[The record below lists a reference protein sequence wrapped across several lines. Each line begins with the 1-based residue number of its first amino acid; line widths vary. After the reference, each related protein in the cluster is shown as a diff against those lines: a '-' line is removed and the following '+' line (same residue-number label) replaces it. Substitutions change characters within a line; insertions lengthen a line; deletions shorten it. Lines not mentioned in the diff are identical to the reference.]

1 MAGNKI
7 LIVDADIASRNFVAA
22 ALQKD
27 GHHVLQAASGREGLI
42 LAWRDRPEVI
52 IMDPVMADLQGEE
65 FVTRLRSDAR
75 TARVPLIALSSDPQ
89 PARVPLIALS
99 SDPQPARVRS
109 CMEAGFSEYLVKTVQ
124 AIPALIE
131 TVGRLGGDTA
141 ATIKSGGLLMVFL
154 SAKGGTG
161 TSSLCAN
168 IAMNIAHNQPEARVA
183 VADIILPIGSIA
195 EIVGYEGNQNLITI
209 ADMPASETTP
219 EFFREHLA
227 ELANWQFH
235 LLAGSSDPE
244 NGNQLKVGRIGDI
257 VDALKA
263 SYDFVLLDL
272 GRSLSRFSLPLIEH
286 ADLIVMIVSTDLGT
300 VRLTKTVW
308 EYLRSKGVQASSI
321 YTILNR
327 AVGLEGLTKTEAE
340 KIIGVEIKT
349 AMPYLGSNFSLAN
362 NQHQPIAS
370 KFPQDTA
377 SIVLKEAAQQMV
389 SMARR
394 LRTE

>member
-7 LIVDADIASRNFVAA
+7 LIIDADIASRNFIAV

-27 GHHVLQAASGREGLI
+27 GHHILQAASGREGLI

-52 IMDPVMADLQGEE
+52 VMDPVMADLKGED
-65 FVTRLRSDAR
+65 FASRLRADAR
-75 TARVPLIALSSDPQ
+75 TARVPLIALSG
-89 PARVPLIALS
+89 
-99 SDPQPARVRS
+99 DPQPARVRS
-109 CMEAGFSEYLVKTVQ
+109 CMDAGFNEYLVKTAQ

-131 TVGRLGGDTA
+131 TINRLHGNA
-141 ATIKSGGLLMVFL
+141 AAAVKEGGLLMTFL

-168 IAMNIAHNQPEARVA
+168 IAMNIASNQPEARVA
-183 VADIILPIGSIA
+183 VADIVLPIGSIA
-195 EIVGYEGNQNLITI
+195 EIVGYDGAQNLVTI
-209 ADMPASETTP
+209 AEMSASETTP
-219 EFFREHLA
+219 EFFRENLTTM
-227 ELANWQFH
+227 ANWHFH
-235 LLAGSSDPE
+235 LLAGSPDPE
-244 NGNQLKVGRIGDI
+244 HGNQLKVGRIGDI
-257 VDALKA
+257 IHALKT
-263 SYDFVLLDL
+263 SFDFVLLDL

-286 ADLIVMIVSTDLGT
+286 ADLIVMVVSTDLST
-300 VRLTKTVW
+300 ITLTKTVW

-327 AVGLEGLTKTEAE
+327 AVGLEGLTKAEAE
-340 KIIGVEIKT
+340 KIIGIEIKT

-362 NQHQPIAS
+362 NQHQPIVS
-370 KFPQDTA
+370 KFPHDTA
-377 SIVLKEAAQQMV
+377 SIVLKEASQQMV

>member
-27 GHHVLQAASGREGLI
+27 GNHILQAASGREGLI
-42 LAWRDRPEVI
+42 LAWRDHPDVI
-52 IMDPVMADLQGEE
+52 IMDPVMADLKGED
-65 FVTRLRSDAR
+65 FAKRLRLDAR
-75 TARVPLIALSSDPQ
+75 TSRVSLIALSSDPL
-89 PARVPLIALS
+89 PART
-99 SDPQPARVRS
+99 RS
-109 CMEAGFSEYLVKTVQ
+109 CVEAGFNEYLVKTSQ

-131 TVGRLGGDTA
+131 TIGRLLGDNA
-141 ATIKSGGLLMVFL
+141 AALKEGGLLIVFL

-168 IAMNIAHNQPEARVA
+168 VAMNIAFNQPEVRVA
-183 VADIILPIGSIA
+183 VADIVLPIGSIA
-195 EIVGYEGNQNLITI
+195 EIVGYEGSQNLVTV
-209 ADMPASETTP
+209 AEMPASETTP
-219 EFFREHLA
+219 EFFRENLIA
-227 ELANWQFH
+227 ISNWHFH
-235 LLAGSSDPE
+235 LLAGSPDPE
-244 NGNQLKVGRIGDI
+244 HGNQLQVGRISEI
-257 VDALKA
+257 VHALKA
-263 SYDFVLLDL
+263 SHDFVLLDL

-286 ADLIVMIVSTDLGT
+286 ADLIAMVVSTDLST
-300 VRLTKTVW
+300 VMLTKTVW
-308 EYLRSKGVQASSI
+308 EYLRSKGVQASSV

-340 KIIGVEIKT
+340 KIIGIDIKT

-362 NQHQPIAS
+362 NQHQPISA

-377 SIVLKEAAQQMV
+377 SIVLKEASQQMV
-389 SMARR
+389 AMARR